1 MKETIR
7 NWIKQL
13 CKEEF
18 PADNIVALNFGVVD
32 QAERSAKDGVMHNLA
47 GQVVDKTYK
56 GIVIMNGKKYMN
68 K

>member
-1 MKETIR
+1 
-7 NWIKQL
+7 
-13 CKEEF
+13 
-18 PADNIVALNFGVVD
+18 
-32 QAERSAKDGVMHNLA
+32 VMHNLA

>member
-18 PADNIVALNFGVVD
+18 PADNIVALNFGVFESLDAGITGSVLSS
-32 QAERSAKDGVMHNLA
+32 RVWRCNLL
-47 GQVVDKTYK
+47 
-56 GIVIMNGKKYMN
+56 IIFCN
-68 K
+68 